1 MIMRDNYISY
11 ITEKYNINYR
21 PIKSKKVNDYTTD
34 YAEQAQEEGYDYLFS
49 IIIPVYNTYKYV
61 SEAIESLINQ
71 SVGLKNIQIILV
83 NDGST
88 DGSDEICKD
97 YANRYTNNICYLSQ
111 KNKGV
116 SSARNLGLSN
126 ARGKWVNFFDSDD
139 IWSSDALEV
148 ALKFW
153 NEHHEIDIISLRHW
167 YIDARTGAHHLDYK
181 YRIDRIID
189 IFKDAGCPQ
198 LSFSNLF
205 IEHSLL
211 DNTVFDTN
219 LEVSEDFAEIN
230 ELLMQTG
237 RYGACK
243 HGRYF
248 YRKRIEND
256 SAIDSSSKKVSF
268 YEQTPSKC
276 YLKLFESSKKRFG
289 TVIPYIQYCV
299 MYDLQWRLK
308 RPLPDSLSTEVKT
321 NYRRTLKEI
330 LSMIDDEVIVSI
342 NGITADICL
351 NAFALKYGKS
361 YKEVLSET
369 IWIGTRWCWR
379 NSDRLIDF
387 KQPGKLAKTLYINS
401 LNIDDSEIII
411 DGYCNYLDERAEELL
426 KIDFFEDEKT
436 WHAEN
441 YTRYDVEKDGPF
453 DDLATRKVG
462 YKVNIP
468 WNGKEKVELH
478 SRIWAVGVPID
489 TRFDFD
495 ESAGFAKTLPHSY
508 LLLEDAII
516 TMSTGREQNIIAIE
530 PYSFM
535 RVISLKAHTHNK

>member
-1 MIMRDNYISY
+1 MTIDYQRKIEEKYKIGYRPYVRDN
-11 ITEKYNINYR
+11 TELSTEVLKQEA
-21 PIKSKKVNDYTTD
+21 
-34 YAEQAQEEGYDYLFS
+34 YANGYKYLFS
-49 IIIPVYNTYKYV
+49 IVIPVYNTKKYV
-61 SEAIESLINQ
+61 TEAIESIINQ
-71 SVGLKNIQIILV
+71 SIGFDTIQIVIV

-88 DGSDEICKD
+88 DGSGEICSE
-97 YANRYTNNICYLSQ
+97 YADRYPDNITYLSQ
-111 KNKGV
+111 TNEGA
-116 SSARNLGLSN
+116 SSARNLGLSKVC
-126 ARGKWVNFFDSDD
+126 GKWVNFFDSDD
-139 IWSSDALEV
+139 IWSCDAFETV
-148 ALKFW
+148 VNFIKS
-153 NEHHEIDIISLRHW
+153 HRDIDIISLRHW
-167 YIDARTGAHHLDYK
+167 FFDARKGPHHLDYK

-205 IEHSLL
+205 IEQSLL
-211 DNTVFDTN
+211 DNIMFDTN

-237 RYGACK
+237 RYGVCNL
-243 HGRYF
+243 GRYF

-256 SAIDSSSKKVSF
+256 SAIDSSTKKLSF

-321 NYRRTLKEI
+321 NYRRTLRRI

-351 NAFALKYGKS
+351 NAFALKYDKS

-369 IWIGTRWCWR
+369 VWIGTRWCWR
-379 NSDRLIDF
+379 NGDRLIDM
-387 KQPGKLAKTLYINS
+387 KQPGKLAKTLYIES
-401 LNIDDSEIII
+401 INIGKNEIII
-411 DGYCNYLDERAEELL
+411 EGYCNYLDERAEELL
-426 KIDFFEDEKT
+426 KIDYFEDEKS

-441 YTRYDVEKDGPF
+441 FTRDDVEKDGPF

-468 WNGKEKVELH
+468 WNHKEKVKLR

-495 ESAGFAKTLPHSY
+495 EAASFAKTLPHSY

-516 TMSTGREQNIIAIE
+516 TMSTERDQSIITIE

-535 RVISLKAHTHNK
+535 RVISLKAHTHNR